1 MDQGEVVDE
10 SQMLE
15 IGTGYIP
22 MDEFKQKDSD
32 F

>member
-1 MDQGEVVDE
+1 MDQGVVDE
-10 SQMLE
+10 SQVLE

-22 MDEFKQKDSD
+22 MDEFERKDSD